1 VSRQLLYA
9 LLVRI
14 RHWWSVVGRGYV
26 CSMLTDPMRE
36 GREKETS
43 KAKQRKWRSTSR
55 SFRVFRAKKKNT
67 LYTHNPRRVCFS
79 LHLHTQLTHP
89 RGKQPKHTLC
99 SHHQHV
105 FLTAK
110 EGHQSV
116 PTPGTYCEGR
126 CALLPSGEP
135 P

>member
-43 KAKQRKWRSTSR
+43 KAKTTEVAEHLALVSSVSR
-55 SFRVFRAKKKNT
+55 QKKT
-67 LYTHNPRRVCFS
+67 LSTHNPRVCFS